1 MLYFVCQLYI
11 FATVRLQNYFW
22 GEVEEEEEGKWGCWS
37 QFRGDNT
44 VLETQFIFVILPC
57 ILQERRRR
65 RSKKGWC
72 DVPLPKCHS
81 ALESEKNIAIIGS
94 LSICQFDIKNCFYNL
109 LIVVALLTRH
119 YWCLALFVFLTNYT
133 FLMILEHCGPVWSRK
148 AVRLAIKSKVSRR
161 KILICNLDKLSVH
174 QNSIE

>member
-81 ALESEKNIAIIGS
+81 ALKSEKKYCDNRMIVYMS
-94 LSICQFDIKNCFYNL
+94 VWHKNCFYTL

-133 FLMILEHCGPVWSRK
+133 FLIILEHCGPVWSRK
-148 AVRLAIKSKVSRR
+148 AAVRLA
-161 KILICNLDKLSVH
+161 H
-174 QNSIE
+174 QQSGPKWV

>member
-1 MLYFVCQLYI
+1 MHHFDIAILSTSRKVLLFCIHNISQEHKLALSLRGPRVVIHNYHVIYMQCIVLYFVCQLYI

-81 ALESEKNIAIIGS
+81 ALKSEKNIA
-94 LSICQFDIKNCFYNL
+94 
-109 LIVVALLTRH
+109 
-119 YWCLALFVFLTNYT
+119 
-133 FLMILEHCGPVWSRK
+133 
-148 AVRLAIKSKVSRR
+148 
-161 KILICNLDKLSVH
+161 
-174 QNSIE
+174 

>member
-72 DVPLPKCHS
+72 DVPQPKCHS
-81 ALESEKNIAIIGS
+81 ALKSEKNIAIIGWLFIS
-94 LSICQFDIKNCFYNL
+94 MSVWYKNCFYNL
-109 LIVVALLTRH
+109 FIVVALLTRH
-119 YWCLALFVFLTNYT
+119 YWCLALFVFLTN
-133 FLMILEHCGPVWSRK
+133 
-148 AVRLAIKSKVSRR
+148 
-161 KILICNLDKLSVH
+161 
-174 QNSIE
+174 